1 MLQQMMGIHIR
12 VEDGVEVV
20 GPRPNCLSDG
30 RLVPAHATCVFTALC
45 GYRLVDI
52 IALLGGSYPSA
63 TVVERTP
70 APTGALQACTFTI
83 FHYEKLI
90 FGLSVSL
97 ISKTGFHYC
106 ASSRVFSHRQRH
118 QLDLHA

>member
-1 MLQQMMGIHIR
+1 MLQQMMGIHVS

-20 GPRPNCLSDG
+20 SPRPNGLSDSQ
-30 RLVPAHATCVFTALC
+30 LVPALATRIFTALC

-70 APTGALQACTFTI
+70 APTGALQACIFTTL
-83 FHYEKLI
+83 HCEKLI

-106 ASSRVFSHRQRH
+106 TGSRVF
-118 QLDLHA
+118 